1 MTDDTTD
8 PPESGTT
15 PPPEERPDPGDDR
28 DDAPPSSVAISPR
41 MAALIA
47 GKTARQHAGRGGRKP
62 HPPADPVQEAIAI
75 RRDGDLVGAIRHLYD
90 ALASNLNNSHL
101 YITLATMLA
110 ENEEFD
116 RAERIF
122 QRAFAADL
130 DEPLLRLN
138 YATFLAASGRAG
150 AQVAA
155 FRSFGGQIV
164 RELTVVDNAEEGWS
178 LHALFGQW
186 AAADCNLARLRLS
199 ENNADAAR
207 DLAEKWLVHPETWQ
221 KADEVVVGC
230 IPDGEEL
237 TTFAELHAS
246 QRASPQ
252 MVAALVDE
260 AKQDD
265 LGRALAI
272 AAEASAYLR
281 WNWVAEVDG
290 FEADLR
296 EILADAGRAADRSGA
311 ILRQLL
317 DRPVE

>member
-1 MTDDTTD
+1 MTDNTTD
-8 PPESGTT
+8 PPKPRSI
-15 PPPEERPDPGDDR
+15 PSPEQRPDLDGEGK
-28 DDAPPSSVAISPR
+28 DAPSSRGAISPR
-41 MAALIA
+41 LAALIA
-47 GKTARQHAGRGGRKP
+47 GKTARKHAARGGGRP
-62 HPPADPVQEAIAI
+62 RPPADPVQEAIAI
-75 RRDGDLVGAIRHLYD
+75 RREGDLVGAIRHLYD

-164 RELTVVDNAEEGWS
+164 RELTAVDNAEEGWS
-178 LHALFGQW
+178 LHALFSQW

-230 IPDGEEL
+230 IPNGEEL
-237 TTFAELHAS
+237 STFAELHAS
-246 QRASPQ
+246 HRASPQ

-260 AKQDD
+260 AKRDD

-296 EILADAGRAADRSGA
+296 EILADVGRGADRSGA

-317 DRPVE
+317 DPPAE